1 MIKNLLIVI
10 IFKINTYNIKIKIER
25 DESSLII
32 ENYSTNFES
41 INNLSFTIKLGL
53 LREFVLISCVL
64 QHFYSIYEISHF
76 LLLYKQLSI
85 L

>member
-10 IFKINTYNIKIKIER
+10 IFKINIYNIKTKIER

-32 ENYSTNFES
+32 ENYSSNFES
-41 INNLSFTIKLGL
+41 IIIFCVIFNFGSLHESL
-53 LREFVLISCVL
+53 LVSCVL
-64 QHFYSIYEISHF
+64 EHKNAIFEISH
-76 LLLYKQLSI
+76 LLSYKQLLI